1 MTNKRCQCAENW
13 LPGRFLFELC
23 SFSLEMHVSVEL
35 VTGALGWHYLFSTLH
50 RSVMG
55 VLESCPVRSDCLCLG
70 SLVEKVRGNMLWC
83 LLWWKLKI
91 INNIFILWVSDA
103 STSKQNTAQSHSFRT
118 IISLGCMPQK
128 LTELKSCSSLIL
140 NVKHGWPEVPW
151 MLYEI
156 SLKFRKQ
163 LSGTTCSLFL
173 VLFFQHK
180 LAFTALIG
188 CNSAAFFAFSVDTG
202 QIRSRQSSQNNITL
216 TNFEA

>member
-1 MTNKRCQCAENW
+1 MCWKLTPVSIFVW
-13 LPGRFLFELC
+13 TLC

-55 VLESCPVRSDCLCLG
+55 VLESCPVWSGRLCLG

-140 NVKHGWPEVPW
+140 N
-151 MLYEI
+151 LL
-156 SLKFRKQ
+156 SLLWLAVILQ
-163 LSGTTCSLFL
+163 HFL
-173 VLFFQHK
+173 LLVWTLDR
-180 LAFTALIG
+180 LLI
-188 CNSAAFFAFSVDTG
+188 A
-202 QIRSRQSSQNNITL
+202 Q
-216 TNFEA
+216 